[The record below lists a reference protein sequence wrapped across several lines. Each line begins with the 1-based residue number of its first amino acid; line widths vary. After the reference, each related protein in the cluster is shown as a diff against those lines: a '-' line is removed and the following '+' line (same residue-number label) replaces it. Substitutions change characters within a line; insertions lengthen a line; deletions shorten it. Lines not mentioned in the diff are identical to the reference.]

1 MGQEGQ
7 KLLWLRLFI
16 LKLLNWDLNPALP
29 ALCCFSCRQ
38 LLQVLFVTFQ
48 NFWSFKSAKLLS
60 LQMSQKET
68 YATGY
73 AEAHTILCL

>member
-68 YATGY
+68 CVTGY